1 MSLAPHDKWLL
12 IFYTVPSH
20 PVSNRMKIWRKLARS
35 GAVQLKGAV
44 YILPYNEEHYELCEW
59 LVSEVASM
67 GGDGT
72 FVKVPEVETMTES
85 EIIAL
90 FNVQRENDYHNLG
103 KKLEELERKIGNIR
117 KGGRGQNVK
126 KLSDQLNK
134 DKKEVEDIRKV
145 DFFASRHGAVLQ
157 KLIKTMEDEVKSM
170 STPTIKEQTAV
181 LTPKRSADYQGKT
194 WATRK
199 NPFVDRM
206 ASAWLIRRFIDPGA
220 KFRFI
225 EEKELGSLDKQ
236 FSTFDI
242 RGAEFTHQGDLCT
255 FEVLVKSFGIK
266 DKAVK
271 RISEI
276 VHDLDIKDEK
286 YNNPDASGVEEILT
300 GIRKTENTDDTVLEK
315 GMAVF
320 NMLYASKT

>member
-1 MSLAPHDKWLL
+1 MANTQKGWLL

-44 YILPYNEEHYELCEW
+44 YILPHNEEHYELCQW

-90 FNVQRENDYHNLG
+90 FNGQRENDYRDIE
-103 KKLEELERKIGNIR
+103 KKLEEVDRKIGTIR
-117 KGGRGQNVK
+117 KGGRGLNVK
-126 KLSDQLNK
+126 NLSDQLNR
-134 DKKEVEDIRKV
+134 DMKEFEDIRKV
-145 DFFASRHGAVLQ
+145 DFFSSKHGVVLQ
-157 KLIKTMEDEVKSM
+157 KRIKTMEDEVKSM
-170 STPTIKEQTAV
+170 STPPIKEQTAV
-181 LTPKRSADYQGKT
+181 LTPKRSAEYQGKT
-194 WATRK
+194 WVTRK
-199 NPFVDRM
+199 KPFVDRM
-206 ASAWLIRRFIDPGA
+206 ASAWLIGRFIDPGA
-220 KFRFI
+220 TFRFI
-225 EEKELGSLDKQ
+225 EEKELGSLDKR

-266 DKAVK
+266 DKSVK
-271 RISEI
+271 RIAEI
-276 VHDLDIKDEK
+276 VHDLDVKDEK
-286 YNNPDASGVEEILT
+286 YNNPETSGVEEILT
-300 GIRKTENTDDTVLEK
+300 GIRKTENADDTALEK
-315 GMAVF
+315 GMAIF
-320 NMLYASKT
+320 DMLYASKT

>member
-1 MSLAPHDKWLL
+1 MANEPPMEWLL
-12 IFYTVPSH
+12 IFYSVPSH

-44 YILPYNEEHYELCEW
+44 YILPHNEEHYELCEW

-72 FVKVPEVETMTES
+72 FVRVAEVETMTES

-90 FNVQRENDYHNLG
+90 FNGQRENEYRNLE
-103 KKLEELERKIGNIR
+103 KKLEELERKISNVR
-117 KGGRGQNVK
+117 KGGRAQSIT
-126 KLSDQLNK
+126 KLSEQLK
-134 DKKEVEDIRKV
+134 RDKKEIEDIRKM
-145 DFFASRHGAVLQ
+145 DFFASKAGEAFQ
-157 KLIKTMEDEVKSM
+157 KRIKTMEAEVKGM
-170 STPTIKEQTAV
+170 STHLIKEQTAV
-181 LTPKRSADYQGKT
+181 ITPKRSADYQGKT
-194 WATRK
+194 WVTRK
-199 NPFVDRM
+199 KPFVDRM
-206 ASAWLIRRFIDPGA
+206 ASAWLIRRFLDPGA
-220 KFRFI
+220 TFRFI
-225 EEKELGSLDKQ
+225 EEKDLGSLDKQ
-236 FSTFDI
+236 CTAFDI

-271 RISEI
+271 RIAEV

-286 YNNPDASGVEEILT
+286 YDNPEAGGVEEILT
-300 GIRKTENTDDTVLEK
+300 GIRKMENTDETTLEK

-320 NMLYASKT
+320 DMLYASKT

>member
-1 MSLAPHDKWLL
+1 MSLAPHNKWLL

-20 PVSNRMKIWRKLARS
+20 PVSNRMKIWRKLGRA

-44 YILPYNEEHYELCEW
+44 YILAHNVEHYELCEW

-72 FVKVPEVETMTES
+72 FVKVPEVETMTDS
-85 EIIAL
+85 EVIAL
-90 FNVQRENDYHNLG
+90 FNGQRENDYRNMG
-103 KKLEELERKIGNIR
+103 KKLEELERKISNIR
-117 KGGRGQNVK
+117 KGGRGQSVK
-126 KLSDQLNK
+126 KLSEQLNK
-134 DKKEVEDIRKV
+134 DKKEFEDIRKV
-145 DFFASRHGAVLQ
+145 DFFASKHGELLQ
-157 KLIKTMEDEVKSM
+157 KRIKTMEDEVKGM
-170 STPTIKEQTAV
+170 STPPIKEQTAV
-181 LTPKRSADYQGKT
+181 LTPKRSAEYQGKT
-194 WATRK
+194 WVTRK
-199 NPFVDRM
+199 KPFVDRM

-242 RGAEFTHQGDLCT
+242 RGAEFTHQGDLFT
-255 FEVLVKSFGIK
+255 FEVLAKSFGIK
-266 DKAVK
+266 DKAIK
-271 RISEI
+271 RIAEI

-286 YNNPDASGVEEILT
+286 YNNPETSGVEEILT
-300 GIRKTENTDDTVLEK
+300 GIRTTENTDETTLEK

-320 NMLYASKT
+320 DMLYASKT

>member
-1 MSLAPHDKWLL
+1 
-12 IFYTVPSH
+12 
-20 PVSNRMKIWRKLARS
+20 MKIWRKLARS

-44 YILPYNEEHYELCEW
+44 YILPHNVEHYELCEW

-72 FVKVPEVETMTES
+72 FVKVPEVETMTDS
-85 EIIAL
+85 EVIAL
-90 FNVQRENDYHNLG
+90 FNGQRENDYRNIG
-103 KKLEELERKIGNIR
+103 KKLEELERKISNIR

-126 KLSDQLNK
+126 KLSEQLNK
-134 DKKEVEDIRKV
+134 DKKEFEDIRKV
-145 DFFASRHGAVLQ
+145 DFFASKHGELLQ
-157 KLIKTMEDEVKSM
+157 KRIKTMEDEVKGM
-170 STPTIKEQTAV
+170 STPPIKEQTAV
-181 LTPKRSADYQGKT
+181 LTPKRSAEYQGKT
-194 WATRK
+194 WVTRK
-199 NPFVDRM
+199 KPFVDRM

-225 EEKELGSLDKQ
+225 EE

-266 DKAVK
+266 DKAIK
-271 RISEI
+271 RIAEI

-286 YNNPDASGVEEILT
+286 YNNPETSGVEEILT
-300 GIRKTENTDDTVLEK
+300 GIRKTENTDETTLEK

-320 NMLYASKT
+320 DMLYASKT